1 MKEIYEQYICDLIQS
16 IEIAEPIY
24 VSNLSKKLA
33 NNFSLPI
40 NKAVIVTAS
49 TLKRILDSKLIED
62 LRFYQKGIYYRT
74 RMTPFGEVPINKN
87 AIIIDKYIKDD
98 NGYDSD
104 LSLLHKWGFTTQ
116 IPNERV
122 IVTNRI
128 TKDIRKSKDLSITL
142 RKSKLTINKD
152 NIRYLQ
158 ILDILNILDKAP
170 VDVKEL
176 YKRIAELIAMFNL
189 SYEYLLFLASEYYNE
204 NVIGKLTKVLK
215 A

>member
-1 MKEIYEQYICDLIQS
+1 M
-16 IEIAEPIY
+16 
-24 VSNLSKKLA
+24 
-33 NNFSLPI
+33 
-40 NKAVIVTAS
+40 
-49 TLKRILDSKLIED
+49 
-62 LRFYQKGIYYRT
+62 
-74 RMTPFGEVPINKN
+74 
-87 AIIIDKYIKDD
+87 
-98 NGYDSD
+98 
-104 LSLLHKWGFTTQ
+104 HKWGFTTQ